1 MAARGRAP
9 GRAAVSGLRRR
20 DTRIVFVSE
29 VGGGGGKKPVS
40 FYGVV
45 RKDGGEGG
53 LLYGPARWRE
63 VQAWRRE
70 LPR

>member
-1 MAARGRAP
+1 M
-9 GRAAVSGLRRR
+9 SGLRRR

-29 VGGGGGKKPVS
+29 VPTVRGERPVS
-40 FYGVV
+40 LYGVMP
-45 RKDGGEGG
+45 KEGKGG

-63 VQAWRRE
+63 VQAWRRG